1 MMNHKFYRI
10 LAAAAVMALGL
21 AGNLFAVQAASA
33 DSADDW
39 GLQMLRRMDKMER
52 QMDSDMAAQ
61 RRFFSQWMDHSMT
74 MPDPFAQAWRDG
86 SFDMDKLQSL
96 TALQPKTAPSS
107 EVQLTG
113 ADGSSVMKLS
123 TWSSNAPANTDIH
136 YAVSNQTL
144 DGNVTADKNS
154 SLNLAL
160 RDKTYFKGALN
171 GDQKAKAV
179 TVSLDKDAV
188 WDVTGT
194 SYVTSLSDANPSLKN
209 IHSNGNNIYY
219 DAKDSGSAWLK
230 GETKTLPGGGKLMP
244 QA

>member
-21 AGNLFAVQAASA
+21 AGNLFVVQAASA

-96 TALQPKTAPSS
+96 TAL
-107 EVQLTG
+107 
-113 ADGSSVMKLS
+113 
-123 TWSSNAPANTDIH
+123 
-136 YAVSNQTL
+136 
-144 DGNVTADKNS
+144 
-154 SLNLAL
+154 
-160 RDKTYFKGALN
+160 
-171 GDQKAKAV
+171 
-179 TVSLDKDAV
+179 
-188 WDVTGT
+188 
-194 SYVTSLSDANPSLKN
+194 
-209 IHSNGNNIYY
+209 
-219 DAKDSGSAWLK
+219 
-230 GETKTLPGGGKLMP
+230 
-244 QA
+244 